1 MNLTRNQIENIAE
14 ELESGMKVYL
24 NIETMEI
31 KTILDWDD
39 NYLSSEDEWD
49 DDLKEIE
56 NNFDKYIMF
65 EKMDSRES
73 FRVMENFVDLVE
85 DTELKNKLDL
95 GLSLS
100 KPFRNFKDIIDS
112 ESEYREKWFQFKK
125 QKYIEYVI
133 EQIDFHNSK

>member
-73 FRVMENFVDLVE
+73 YRVMENFVDLVE

>member
-73 FRVMENFVDLVE
+73 YRVMENFVDLVE

-112 ESEYREKWFQFKK
+112 KK